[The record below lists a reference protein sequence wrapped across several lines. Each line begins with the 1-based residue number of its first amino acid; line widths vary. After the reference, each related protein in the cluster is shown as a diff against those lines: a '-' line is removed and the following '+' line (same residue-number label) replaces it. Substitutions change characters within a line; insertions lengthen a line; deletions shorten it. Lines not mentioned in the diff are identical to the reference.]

1 MYKVV
6 DSGCSILHSMRFPQ
20 TFVAVEEAR
29 ALQEMVEKTISKSIL
44 SRKLSDGQETHRQG
58 GRRLSDG
65 QKTHREGRRR
75 LSEEEILAMSDHLSD
90 SSPRVFSRLNE
101 LARSVG
107 MNVEIS
113 RQFLL

>member
-1 MYKVV
+1 MYKAI

-44 SRKLSDGQETHRQG
+44 SRKLSDGQG
-58 GRRLSDG
+58 GRRLSDS

-107 MNVEIS
+107 MNVETS